1 MYQKKTYNISLKVNK
16 EIKDLIVKRCMLKTL
31 EYSTL
36 ELSLL
41 ELYAVEIYNISYKDF
56 VFFRRLKKVV
66 E

>member
-1 MYQKKTYNISLKVNK
+1 MYKKKTYDITLKVNK
-16 EIKDLIVKRCMLKTL
+16 EVKDLLVEKCMLKTL

-41 ELYAVEIYNISYKDF
+41 EVYEVNIYNIGYKDF
-56 VFFRRLKKVV
+56 VYFRKIKKIV

>member
-1 MYQKKTYNISLKVNK
+1 MYQKKRYDISIKGNK
-16 EIKDLIVKRCMLKTL
+16 EIKDLIVEKCMLKSL

-41 ELYAVEIYNISYKDF
+41 ETYLIQIYNVSYKDF
-56 VFFRRLKKVV
+56 VYFRRLKKVV

>member
-1 MYQKKTYNISLKVNK
+1 MYQKKRYNIEIKVNK
-16 EIKDLIVKRCMLKTL
+16 EMKDLLIKKCMLKSL

-41 ELYAVEIYNISYKDF
+41 ETYLIQIYNVSYKDY

>member
-1 MYQKKTYNISLKVNK
+1 MYQKKRYDITLKVNK
-16 EIKDLIVKRCMLKTL
+16 EVKDLLVEKCMKKSL

-41 ELYAVEIYNISYKDF
+41 EKYVVEIYNISYKDF
-56 VFFRRLKKVV
+56 VYFRRIKKIV